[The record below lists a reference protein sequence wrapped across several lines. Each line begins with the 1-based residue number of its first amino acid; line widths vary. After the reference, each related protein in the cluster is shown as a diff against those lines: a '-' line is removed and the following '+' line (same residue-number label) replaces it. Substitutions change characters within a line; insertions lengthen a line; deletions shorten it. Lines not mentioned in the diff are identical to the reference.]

1 MLSLDHTLPAIAR
14 RRRAAGFPPPQ
25 PVIFPAHAYGYW
37 EGQGQSNMTGFNQ
50 IGDAPANL
58 RVVNPGIE
66 MMTGDPGWRPYILLD
81 DGESETVD
89 GETYLGKIDE
99 IEIPA
104 ASGGVGPLIGLHE
117 AMMNGDLDQD
127 GDLVPAGL
135 LMGKFADAGKLLH
148 VFLPDHDD
156 GTPPLGGANF
166 NARNNVLPGS
176 LRARLADDAIFAQ
189 GKIWLHGEANAAAG
203 RAALS
208 TSAPEITGYASGFD
222 SLRAYDREQ
231 LGVPAL
237 PYYICAISEAD
248 IYDQAINDAL
258 RSVCRWSVASDGA
271 VTDLGGGRDATSYF
285 IDHAINLSGSL
296 HFSMAQMRAIG
307 ALVWKA
313 HQHLTGSPFGLTE
326 DYPITA
332 ITPMHQTAPIAVAI
346 SDSEIE
352 VSNVLNEDGV
362 VYGLIQPAGQPAPDV
377 AAIIAG
383 AQDTASA
390 QHGRSAVLSFSGLE
404 AETDYNIW
412 IAFEAVSGDRA
423 ALKLA
428 AARTE
433 AAQTIAWSPV
443 DAGAL
448 IWLDA
453 LDSATLTEAGGE
465 LTAWADKGANAVAVA
480 PTSASNRPIVMATG
494 INGLTAVEF
503 DGDDDLEGLGVALA
517 PDMCLLVV
525 AEIGQVVNG
534 SESMIDFQVQNLKVR
549 ANNSSQF
556 RARYELQN
564 GGTVNLIPS
573 PTVDYSGAPHLF
585 LARYDSAAEQ
595 IEVWIDGAMV
605 ASGGGYSTPI
615 AGSDNMRLMRHFG
628 SALRLEGKLGEVV
641 AINSALAADR
651 ERLEGYAAH
660 RWGLTDQLPAGH
672 PYKSAAP

>member
-1 MLSLDHTLPAIAR
+1 MLSLDHTLPALAR

-58 RVVNPGIE
+58 RVVNPNIE
-66 MMTGDPGWRPYILLD
+66 MMTADPGWRPYILLD

-89 GETYLGKIDE
+89 GQTYVGKIDE

-104 ASGGVGPLIGLHE
+104 AAGGVGPLIGLHE
-117 AMMNGDLDQD
+117 AMINGDLDQD
-127 GDLVPAGL
+127 DVLVPAGL

-148 VFLPDHDD
+148 VFLPDHND

-166 NARNNVLPGS
+166 NARNNVLPAS
-176 LRARLADDAIFAQ
+176 LRARLAEDTIFAQ

-203 RAALS
+203 RAAASL
-208 TSAPEITGYASGFD
+208 SAPEIANYASGFD
-222 SLRAYDREQ
+222 GLRTYDREQ
-231 LGVPAL
+231 LGISEL
-237 PYYICAISEAD
+237 PYYICAISEGD

-258 RSVCRWSVASDGA
+258 RSLCRWSVAADGS
-271 VTDLGGGRDATSYF
+271 VTDLGAGRDATSYF
-285 IDHAINLSGSL
+285 IDHAISLSGSL

-307 ALVWKA
+307 ALIWKA

-326 DYPITA
+326 NYPITA
-332 ITPMHQTAPIAVAI
+332 ITPMHQTAPIAVAT
-346 SDSEIE
+346 SDTEIE

-362 VYGLIQPAGQPAPDV
+362 VYGLILPTDQPAPDT
-377 AAIIAG
+377 AAIIAS
-383 AQDTASA
+383 AQDSA
-390 QHGRSAVLSFSGLE
+390 AALHGRSAVLSFSGLA

-412 IAFEAVSGDRA
+412 IAFEAASGDHA

-428 AARTE
+428 SAQTD
-433 AAQTIAWSPV
+433 AAQTSTWSPT

-453 LDSATLTEAGGE
+453 QDAATLSETAGE
-465 LTAWADKGANAVAVA
+465 LTAWTDKGANAVTVA
-480 PTSASNRPIVMATG
+480 PTSAANRPIVTAAG
-494 INGLTAVEF
+494 LNGLTAVEF
-503 DGDDDLEGLGVALA
+503 DGDDDLEGQGMALA

-534 SESMIDFQVQNLKVR
+534 SESMIDFQAQNLKVR
-549 ANNSSQF
+549 ANNSAQF
-556 RARYELQN
+556 RARFELQN
-564 GGTVNLIPS
+564 GGTVNLNPS
-573 PTVDYSGAPHLF
+573 PSLDYSGAPHLF
-585 LARYDSAAEQ
+585 LARYDSSAEQ
-595 IEVWIDGAMV
+595 IEVWIDGTMV
-605 ASGGGYSTPI
+605 AASGGYTTPI
-615 AGSDNMRLMRHFG
+615 AASDNMRLMRHFG

-641 AINSALAADR
+641 VINSALMAHR

-660 RWGLTDQLPAGH
+660 RWGLAGQLPAGH
-672 PYKSAAP
+672 PYKSTAP